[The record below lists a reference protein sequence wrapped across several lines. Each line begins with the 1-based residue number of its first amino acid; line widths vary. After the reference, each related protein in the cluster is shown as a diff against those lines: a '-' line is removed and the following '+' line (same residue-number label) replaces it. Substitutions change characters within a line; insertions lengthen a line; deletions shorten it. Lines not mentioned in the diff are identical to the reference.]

1 MAINDK
7 VIEVNKFGVG
17 SLQTDLTDI
26 WSGADGTGSQI
37 IAKPLPL
44 NTGELLYVSS
54 TSANDVDQGTGAWKI
69 ILSGQDAQGLLQ
81 QEEIILNGQTQ
92 VETTK
97 RYRRVCR
104 AWVSAAASDTGQ
116 DGKIYIGRQGAT
128 GGVPDTPEDNVFA
141 IIADEVL
148 TGQDF
153 SANQTQMA
161 CYTVPVGYEAK
172 MYEIRCAA
180 EASGADIIFYIRTKD
195 SYDDNAV
202 WRVRENIYTGSTGV
216 GRRTYAVN
224 ARFTEGTDIQI
235 SGSASTND
243 QEASASFD
251 LIVERVRD
259 VAANMAGDLTVSDLT
274 ATGFK
279 VSWLDVENDNFSDG
293 FEITITATGFEE
305 VYSVSKGVLEFVFDG
320 LTEGTEY
327 TVEVRNTWGE
337 ALSNALTATATPGGG
352 GGSGLLP
359 ATGFFSFAGNS
370 SSVGYVEGGSLTEV
384 NVGLDANFS
393 TLATDG
399 TTIRAYGYDNVGSA
413 GNFHIKSTDSKNWS
427 EESFSGF
434 DPAGFWYVGDKWF
447 ASDESGNQKYSLDG
461 ETWLDTNLANPFVKV
476 VYNGT
481 LYAAIAGGVFYSA
494 DGITW
499 SEASDTGSF
508 ASPPYIITA
517 INGYFILFGEG
528 GAVASGTDGDVYTDR
543 VSQISGDVDGGGS
556 AVAGGGVAI
565 FAGLSADFSVGQ
577 HQYTTDGVTFT
588 SFNPPAGKV
597 ILWNPGYSNADNTW
611 YAGTFEA
618 GASNPGWATSS
629 DGITWTN
636 EGSTTDLPFGWV

>member
-172 MYEIRCAA
+172 MYEIRCAS

-224 ARFTEGTDIQI
+224 ARFPEGTDIQI

-259 VAANMAGDLTVSDLT
+259 VAANMAGDLTVS
-274 ATGFK
+274 
-279 VSWLDVENDNFSDG
+279 
-293 FEITITATGFEE
+293 
-305 VYSVSKGVLEFVFDG
+305 
-320 LTEGTEY
+320 
-327 TVEVRNTWGE
+327 
-337 ALSNALTATATPGGG
+337 ATATYRLSEGFIGLELYGKSGVVIDVGGQ
-352 GGSGLLP
+352 SNI
-359 ATGFFSFAGNS
+359 SV
-370 SSVGYVEGGSLTEV
+370 SVGGKSHVEISLT
-384 NVGLDANFS
+384 
-393 TLATDG
+393 
-399 TTIRAYGYDNVGSA
+399 
-413 GNFHIKSTDSKNWS
+413 TDSRI
-427 EESFSGF
+427 EE
-434 DPAGFWYVGDKWF
+434 YI
-447 ASDESGNQKYSLDG
+447 DENSKIIVEVDDRS
-461 ETWLDTNLANPFVKV
+461 
-476 VYNGT
+476 
-481 LYAAIAGGVFYSA
+481 
-494 DGITW
+494 
-499 SEASDTGSF
+499 
-508 ASPPYIITA
+508 IIT
-517 INGYFILFGEG
+517 
-528 GAVASGTDGDVYTDR
+528 
-543 VSQISGDVDGGGS
+543 
-556 AVAGGGVAI
+556 
-565 FAGLSADFSVGQ
+565 
-577 HQYTTDGVTFT
+577 
-588 SFNPPAGKV
+588 
-597 ILWNPGYSNADNTW
+597 
-611 YAGTFEA
+611 
-618 GASNPGWATSS
+618 
-629 DGITWTN
+629 
-636 EGSTTDLPFGWV
+636 